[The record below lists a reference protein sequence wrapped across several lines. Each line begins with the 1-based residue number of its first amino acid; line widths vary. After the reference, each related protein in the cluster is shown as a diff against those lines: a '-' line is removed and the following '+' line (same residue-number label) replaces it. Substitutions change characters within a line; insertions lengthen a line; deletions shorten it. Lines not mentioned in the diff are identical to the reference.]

1 VSSRENAWNTMAGVA
16 SKAAAAKP
24 PQLSFGA
31 KLWVAYL
38 IALQTRPIF
47 TKSATQ
53 LVLSGGQELTAQALV
68 GTGRLAGR
76 VLTGNHRR

>member
-1 VSSRENAWNTMAGVA
+1 MAGVT

-24 PQLSFGA
+24 QAAPLSLGT
-31 KLWVAYL
+31 KLWAAYL

-68 GTGRLAGR
+68 GRAARPADRECPTRH
-76 VLTGNHRR
+76 HRR